1 MKSYEITNEN
11 VGYYSDNIW
20 LPTNATQEEINDAL
34 ENVEMDISIDWGE
47 GWNNALY
54 EALHF
59 DYESPYTLEIGE
71 TSLTGYLDLRK
82 FCETNDIS
90 LNYTDAW
97 GIKQDKIPLI
107 IRAIVGER
115 END

>member
-11 VGYYSDNIW
+11 VAYYSDSIW

-34 ENVEMDISIDWGE
+34 DDVEMDISIDWKE
-47 GWNNALY
+47 GWDNAPY
-54 EALHF
+54 ETLHF
-59 DYESPYTLEIGE
+59 DYESPYTSETGE

-82 FCETNDIS
+82 FCKAVGVS

-107 IRAIVGER
+107 IRAVVGNR
-115 END
+115 EED